1 MGLSLLACGLVDN
14 FPLCSKLPTGPTGS
28 TTMMGA
34 FLFRLSRYRWS
45 TFRWPSGQ
53 LFDGHIFSIFAH
65 VVNFSSA
72 KRSTFHLPKTAVVIR
87 LVFEVIRPNFYIC
100 RPI

>member
-34 FLFRLSRYRWS
+34 FLFHLSRYRWS

-72 KRSTFHLPKTAVVIR
+72 KRSTFHLPKT
-87 LVFEVIRPNFYIC
+87 
-100 RPI
+100 PIIPDTSFFLL